1 MYLININLCLIYWDK
16 HLYLHLLWVFFFHIT
31 RFCESQSVCRLKCGV
46 FFLRGF
52 QNGYGWLR
60 IFNQNR
66 FEFWWLCRLAMEVTD
81 VERTDH
87 FSLSSSIAI
96 VALIFHRWFT
106 LISLSR
112 CHRHHDGRHI
122 YGTGILLT
130 VTIIYGT
137 LSSPSNQC
145 EMGDMN
151 KSRRYNRDKI
161 YIESCPWSN
170 YLIRKTHVCV
180 LW

>member
-1 MYLININLCLIYWDK
+1 MFE
-16 HLYLHLLWVFFFHIT
+16 VFFSTHTILRKFMSAST
-31 RFCESQSVCRLKCGV
+31 WMRCTNV
-46 FFLRGF
+46 FIA
-52 QNGYGWLR
+52 WVP
-60 IFNQNR
+60 NQNR